1 MSKENKTV
9 ELKDEELEKVSGGI
23 DPETQN
29 TIDFL
34 RSRIDQ
40 YAIELYEL
48 ENNGGNQQAILD
60 KKNKIT
66 YLTLQIVALENGTPF
81 DGPAVLDSLK
91 NQNKQPDPFRK

>member
-1 MSKENKTV
+1 MANIKELT
-9 ELKDEELEKVSGGI
+9 DEELKQVNGGV

-40 YAIELYEL
+40 YVTELYEL
-48 ENNGGNQQAILD
+48 ENNGGNPQAISD
-60 KKNKIT
+60 KKIKIT
-66 YLTLQIVALENGTPF
+66 YLNLQVIALENETPF

-91 NQNKQPDPFRK
+91 NQYNQPDPDPFRK